1 MGNTYWLETYGCE
14 MNKAESSA
22 LKENF
27 NRVGWKP
34 AKDIDSASAIVLHT
48 CAVRQSAEDR
58 LWGRLSEVK
67 AKKREEAKLCIV
79 GCMAAYRRD
88 AFKKFGVD
96 LVLDNFEKFI
106 LPNVLEKSSGNK
118 CCAPNEQ
125 TITKDSFPLQYGEG
139 SDRLML
145 PIMHGCNNYCSYCI
159 VPYLRG
165 KEVSRDPVS
174 IINEIAKADLKGLK
188 ELVLLGQNV
197 NSYFWKNGDD
207 IQNFVSLL
215 SRIIRETN
223 VPWIRFLTSHPKDI
237 SSKLIDILSEE
248 PRICNHIHLPVQHGS
263 NNILEKMNRQY
274 SREDVL
280 FLIDTL
286 RCKNPDIA
294 ITTDILIGFPGEK
307 ETDFKDTL
315 ELMSTIEFDEA
326 FTYYYNPREG
336 TKAYSMP
343 HHLPEEVKKRRLA
356 EIIDLQRKI
365 SRQKKEKRLG
375 KKTLTLVESKSK
387 KCEHEV
393 LGRTEWNEMVVFPG
407 DPKKIGEFVQ
417 CVLHTVQGNTFRGE
431 EVL

>member
-34 AKDIDSASAIVLHT
+34 AEDIDSASAIVLHT

-58 LWGRLSEVK
+58 LWGRLSEIK
-67 AKKREEAKLCIV
+67 TRKRKEAKLCIV

-96 LVLDNFEKFI
+96 LVLDNFEKFF
-106 LPNVLEKSSGNK
+106 LPNVLEKSSGNNS
-118 CCAPNEQ
+118 CAPNEQ
-125 TITKDSFPLQYGEG
+125 TITKDSFPLQYGED

-145 PIMHGCNNYCSYCI
+145 PIMRGCNNYCSYCI

-174 IINEIAKADLKGLK
+174 IINEIAKAELKGLK

-215 SRIIRETN
+215 SRIIRDTN

-286 RCKNPDIA
+286 RGKNPDIA